1 MACAA
6 GLYKA
11 FDRFPKELVS
21 VIIGE
26 GNHVGEAGALA
37 MASRCEGV
45 KQLLHSCPLL
55 EDISI
60 GGHHHRRAFSDGDIL
75 TECSTIEV
83 LDAGGRRL
91 DQDGEENQVEPF
103 YLIKQQD
110 SVDPGR
116 CPCIRAYSG
125 ECCNSNRDSYLY
137 EYQEMEIQSDP

>member
-1 MACAA
+1 MCSNGPTSAEHQHCTQKKKKPDMACAA

-91 DQDGEENQVEPF
+91 DQDGEV
-103 YLIKQQD
+103 LISALSMLFLLCAFVCILF
-110 SVDPGR
+110 SV
-116 CPCIRAYSG
+116 
-125 ECCNSNRDSYLY
+125 SNPS
-137 EYQEMEIQSDP
+137 